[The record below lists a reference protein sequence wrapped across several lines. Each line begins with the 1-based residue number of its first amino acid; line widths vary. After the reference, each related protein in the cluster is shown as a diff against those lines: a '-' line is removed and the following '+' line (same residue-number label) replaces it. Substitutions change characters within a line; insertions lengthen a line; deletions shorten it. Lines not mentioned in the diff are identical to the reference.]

1 MNQTEQR
8 IMDIGNQYIIYMLT
22 INDKDKI
29 IYSKLLEFEDGK
41 LEHLI
46 FYQLRNYFWN
56 DCPFFEE
63 TDKWD
68 EDEDEDKDE
77 DEDDE
82 ELIGSY
88 TIQEFVENEK
98 ELDYRIHIFP
108 LMEEV
113 FEIQEKVN
121 DWIQERHGREI
132 GSTEYG
138 NLLEEYL
145 YHFFSENG
153 DMTANEIREYIINLI
168 DPVEPK

>member
-1 MNQTEQR
+1 MNQTEER
-8 IMDIGNQYIIYMLT
+8 IMELGNQYIIYMLT

-29 IYSKLLEFEDGK
+29 IYSKLLELEGGE

-46 FYQLRNYFWN
+46 FYQLRNYLWN
-56 DCPFFEE
+56 DDPFYEE
-63 TDKWD
+63 EE
-68 EDEDEDKDE
+68 EDEDDEKDE

-82 ELIGSY
+82 EVIGSY

-108 LMEEV
+108 IMEEV
-113 FEIQEKVN
+113 IEIQEKVN
-121 DWIQERHGREI
+121 NWIQERHGREI

-153 DMTANEIREYIINLI
+153 DMDANEIKEYIINLI